1 MLAQGAVYKWVGP
14 DGKVTY
20 SDRPQPGAQE
30 MKLPKAPPPEVKA
43 VPATAP
49 IASPPLET
57 RPGEKTV
64 AEFKGYSKA
73 AIVKPKNDEA
83 VRSNNGNLD
92 VELALEPAFDS
103 KLGHQFVASVDGKPF
118 GAAQTRPSFQLLNI
132 DRGTH
137 SLRVEIK
144 DAQGKTV
151 GDTGSTVF
159 HILRVSVQFVKENP
173 LMSPY
178 LTPFPKTPWH
188 NNPSRSPYSDAL

>member
-1 MLAQGAVYKWVGP
+1 MIRSLAPVALALACLVPPMLAQGAVYKWVGP

-30 MKLPKAPPPEVKA
+30 MKLPKEPPPPPEVKA
-43 VPATAP
+43 IPATAP
-49 IASPPLET
+49 SASPPLVAK
-57 RPGEKTV
+57 PGEKPA
-64 AEFKGYSKA
+64 AEFKGYSKV

-103 KLGHQFVASVDGKPF
+103 TLGHQFMVSVDGKPF
-118 GAAQTRPSFQLLNI
+118 GEAQTQPSFQLLNL

-137 SLRVEIK
+137 SLRVEVK

-151 GDTGSTVF
+151 GDTGSIVF
-159 HILRVSVQFVKENP
+159 HILRVSVQ
-173 LMSPY
+173 
-178 LTPFPKTPWH
+178 
-188 NNPSRSPYSDAL
+188 

>member
-30 MKLPKAPPPEVKA
+30 MKLPKEPPPPPEVK
-43 VPATAP
+43 PAPSAAAP
-49 IASPPLET
+49 APEAM
-57 RPGEKTV
+57 PGEKPA
-64 AEFKGYSKA
+64 AEFKGYSKM

-92 VELALEPAFDS
+92 VEISLEPVFDP
-103 KLGHQFVASVDGKPF
+103 KLGHTFVVSMDGMPF
-118 GAAQTRPSFQLLNI
+118 GAAQAQPAFVLSNI

-137 SLRVEIK
+137 SLRVEVK

-151 GDTGSTVF
+151 GDTGSIVF
-159 HILRVSVQFVKENP
+159 HILRVSAQFVKENP
-173 LMSPY
+173 LMSPS
-178 LTPFPKTPWH
+178 LPPAPKTPWH
-188 NNPSRSPYSDAL
+188 NNSAGFPYFPAP